1 MAMLTERVLSQAN
14 KLGRREEIANLI
26 SLVDAKDTPFTSMA
40 KKGAEPKQTLFRWQV
55 DSLPEPK
62 TDGTVDGTDVGA
74 GDFEN
79 YVKTDA
85 KQYRNELAA
94 YIQIFRRQTRVS
106 KLTQS
111 SVTNIAGVKDE
122 LANNVSKAMLM
133 LKRDMEKTF
142 CSSNVSQAE
151 KSVTVGGV
159 TSIVPYKTRGL
170 DKWIVK
176 AADKDTNENSTIV
189 PDEFCVPY
197 DAVDPTN
204 SSIAEGALADLNE
217 TQIQNL
223 LTSIYK
229 QTGQFKTYD
238 LLGGPLLKRAFT
250 NLVYTTKESG
260 ATNPLEASRTF
271 NRNASD
277 SSYTSSIDV
286 FEGDFGGLRLHPS
299 LFLKNH
305 KVGYVIPFDLVE
317 VRYGGHVAEVTALPD
332 NGGGPARMI
341 EAVAGLVVHNPLAFG
356 KLELT

>member
-1 MAMLTERVLSQAN
+1 MAMLTERSLSAAN

-40 KKGAEPKQTLFRWQV
+40 KKGSQPQQTLFRWQV

-62 TDGTVDGTDVGA
+62 TDGTVDGTDVTNA
-74 GDFEN
+74 DFEN
-79 YVKTDA
+79 YVKTDT
-85 KQYRNELAA
+85 KQYRNELASF
-94 YIQIFRRQTRVS
+94 IQIFRRQTRVS

-122 LANNVSKAMLM
+122 LANNVAKAITM

-142 CSSNVSQAE
+142 CSANVSQAE
-151 KSVTVGGV
+151 KTVSSVV
-159 TSIVPYKTRGL
+159 VPYKTRGL
-170 DKWIVK
+170 DKWLVK
-176 AADKDTNENSTIV
+176 AADKDTNENATIV
-189 PDEFCVPY
+189 PDEFCLPY
-197 DAVDPTN
+197 DAADATSTSVVTGN
-204 SSIAEGALADLNE
+204 LVDLNE
-217 TQIQNL
+217 IMVQNV

-250 NLVYTTKESG
+250 NLVYTTKEVAG
-260 ATNPLEASRTF
+260 TQAAPLTSSSQRNF
-271 NRNASD
+271 NRDASD
-277 SSYTSSIDV
+277 SSYTSSIDL

-305 KVGYVIPFDLVE
+305 KVGYIIPFDLVE
-317 VRYGGHVAEVTALPD
+317 VRYGGNVAEVTNLPD
-332 NGGGPARMI
+332 NGGGPARLI

-356 KLELT
+356 KLDLS

>member
-1 MAMLTERVLSQAN
+1 MLTERSLSAAN

-26 SLVDAKDTPFTSMA
+26 SLVDRKDTPFTSMA
-40 KKGAEPKQTLFRWQV
+40 KKGSQPQQTLFRWQV

-62 TDGTVDGTDVGA
+62 TDGVVDGTDVTS
-74 GDFEN
+74 GDYEN
-79 YVKTDA
+79 YVKTDS

-94 YIQIFRRQTRVS
+94 FIQIFRRQTRVS

-122 LANNVSKAMLM
+122 LANNVAKAITM

-142 CSSNVSQAE
+142 CSANVSQAE
-151 KSVTVGGV
+151 KTVSGTV
-159 TSIVPYKTRGL
+159 VPYKTRGL

-176 AADKDTNENSTIV
+176 AADKDTNENATIV
-189 PDEFCVPY
+189 PDEFCLPY
-197 DAVDPTN
+197 DAGDATS
-204 SSIAEGALADLNE
+204 SSIYAGALNTLDE
-217 TQIQNL
+217 TVVQNV

-250 NLVYTTKESG
+250 NLVYTTKESD
-260 ATNPLEASRTF
+260 ATNPLESTRNN

-277 SSYTSSIDV
+277 STYTSSIDV

-317 VRYGGHVAEVTALPD
+317 VRYGGNVAEVTNLPD
-332 NGGGPARMI
+332 FGGGPARMI

-356 KLELT
+356 KLDLS

>member
-1 MAMLTERVLSQAN
+1 MLTERVLSQSN

-40 KKGAEPKQTLFRWQV
+40 KKGSQPQQTLFRWQV
-55 DSLPEPK
+55 DSLPEPV
-62 TDGTVDGTDVGA
+62 TTGTVDGTDVA
-74 GDFEN
+74 NGDFEN
-79 YVKTDA
+79 YVKTDT

-94 YIQIFRRQTRVS
+94 HIQIFRRSTRVS

-122 LANNVSKAMLM
+122 LANNVAKAITM

-142 CSSNVSQAE
+142 CSANGSQ
-151 KSVTVGGV
+151 TDNG
-159 TSIVPYKTRGL
+159 TVPYKTRGL
-170 DKWIVK
+170 DKWLVK
-176 AADKDTNENSTIV
+176 AADKDTHSATIV
-189 PDEFCVPY
+189 PDDFCLPY
-197 DAVDPTN
+197 NSGDATS
-204 SSIAEGALADLNE
+204 SSITTGSVNDLTE
-217 TQIQNL
+217 LQVQNV

-250 NLVYTTKESG
+250 NLVYTTKEVAG
-260 ATNPLEASRTF
+260 TAAAPLTSQSQRNY
-271 NRNASD
+271 NRDASD
-277 SSYTSSIDV
+277 SSYQSSIDL

-305 KVGYVIPFDLVE
+305 TVGYVIPFDMVE
-317 VRYGGHVAEVTALPD
+317 VRYGGNVAEVTQLPD
-332 NGGGPARMI
+332 NGGGPARLI

-356 KLELT
+356 KLDLT

>member
-1 MAMLTERVLSQAN
+1 MLTERSLSAAN

-40 KKGAEPKQTLFRWQV
+40 KKGSQPQQTLFRWQV

-62 TDGTVDGTDVGA
+62 TDGVVDGTDVTNA
-74 GDFEN
+74 DFEN
-79 YVKTDA
+79 FVKTDT

-94 YIQIFRRQTRVS
+94 FIQIFRRQTRVS

-122 LANNVSKAMLM
+122 LANNVAKAITM

-142 CSSNVSQAE
+142 CSDNVSQAE
-151 KSVTVGGV
+151 KTVGGSV
-159 TSIVPYKTRGL
+159 VPYKTRGL

-176 AADKDTNENSTIV
+176 AADKDTNENATIV

-197 DAVDPTN
+197 DAVDATN
-204 SSIAEGALADLNE
+204 SSIAEGALADLSE
-217 TQIQNL
+217 TQIQNV

-229 QTGQFKTYD
+229 QTGQFRTYD

-260 ATNPLEASRTF
+260 ATNPLESNRTF
-271 NRNASD
+271 NRNAAD
-277 SSYTSSIDV
+277 SSYTSSIDL

-305 KVGYVIPFDLVE
+305 KVGYIIPFDMVE
-317 VRYGGHVAEVTALPD
+317 VRYGGNVAEVTNLPD
-332 NGGGPARMI
+332 NGGGPARLI

-356 KLELT
+356 KLDLS

>member
-62 TDGTVDGTDVGA
+62 TDGTVDGTDVGS

-142 CSSNVSQAE
+142 CSANVSQAE
-151 KSVTVGGV
+151 KTVSSVV
-159 TSIVPYKTRGL
+159 VPYKTRGL
-170 DKWIVK
+170 DKWLVK
-176 AADKDTNENSTIV
+176 AADKDTNENATIV
-189 PDEFCVPY
+189 PDDFCLPY
-197 DAVDPTN
+197 DAADATSTSVVTGN
-204 SSIAEGALADLNE
+204 LVDLNE
-217 TQIQNL
+217 IMVQNL

-250 NLVYTTKESG
+250 NLVYTTKEVAG
-260 ATNPLEASRTF
+260 TQAAPLTSSSQRNF
-271 NRNASD
+271 NRDASD

-356 KLELT
+356 KLDLS

>member
-1 MAMLTERVLSQAN
+1 MAMLTERSLSAAN

-40 KKGAEPKQTLFRWQV
+40 KKGSQPQQTLFRWQV

-62 TDGTVDGTDVGA
+62 TDGVVDGTDVTNA
-74 GDFEN
+74 DFEN
-79 YVKTDA
+79 FVKTDT

-94 YIQIFRRQTRVS
+94 FIQIFRRQTRVS

-122 LANNVSKAMLM
+122 LANNVAKAITM

-142 CSSNVSQAE
+142 CSDNVSQAE
-151 KSVTVGGV
+151 KTVGGSV
-159 TSIVPYKTRGL
+159 VPYKTRGL

-176 AADKDTNENSTIV
+176 AADKDTNENATIV

-197 DAVDPTN
+197 DAVDATN
-204 SSIAEGALADLNE
+204 SSIAEGALADLSE
-217 TQIQNL
+217 TQIQNV

-229 QTGQFKTYD
+229 QTGQFRTYD

-260 ATNPLEASRTF
+260 ATNPLESNRTF
-271 NRNASD
+271 NRNAAD
-277 SSYTSSIDV
+277 SSYTSSIDL

-305 KVGYVIPFDLVE
+305 KVGYIIPFDMVE
-317 VRYGGHVAEVTALPD
+317 VRYGGNVAEVTNLPD
-332 NGGGPARMI
+332 NGGGPARLI

-356 KLELT
+356 KLDLS

>member
-62 TDGTVDGTDVGA
+62 TDGVVDGTDVTA

-142 CSSNVSQAE
+142 CSDNESQAE
-151 KSVTVGGV
+151 KTVGS
-159 TSIVPYKTRGL
+159 TIVPYKTRGL

-176 AADKDTNENSTIV
+176 AADKDLNENATIV

-197 DAVDPTN
+197 DPVDPTN

-250 NLVYTTKESG
+250 NLVYTSKESS
-260 ATNPLEASRTF
+260 ATNQLESQRSF

-356 KLELT
+356 KLDLT